1 MFTDP
6 PPRRRPYEPSMSGI
20 LIAVVSYRWI
30 AQQVKAWGYVPYRG
44 LGIAL
49 TLGLG
54 LGVLAAVLLVDYA
67 LARVGIEKR
76 IRSGLWLA
84 AAWGPA
90 ASLTVWNEWGHLVWS
105 QVAGIAGTFLGFGL
119 GYFMG
124 GWV

>member
-6 PPRRRPYEPSMSGI
+6 PSRRRPYEPGTGGI
-20 LIAVVSYRWI
+20 LIAVVSYPWI

-49 TLGLG
+49 VLGLG
-54 LGVLAAVLLVDYA
+54 LGVLAAVLLVDYI
-67 LARVGIEKR
+67 LARVGMEKR

-84 AAWGPA
+84 AALGPA
-90 ASLTVWNEWGHLVWS
+90 ASLAVWNQWGHPVWS
-105 QVAGIAGTFLGFGL
+105 QVAGIASTLFGFGL

-124 GWV
+124 G